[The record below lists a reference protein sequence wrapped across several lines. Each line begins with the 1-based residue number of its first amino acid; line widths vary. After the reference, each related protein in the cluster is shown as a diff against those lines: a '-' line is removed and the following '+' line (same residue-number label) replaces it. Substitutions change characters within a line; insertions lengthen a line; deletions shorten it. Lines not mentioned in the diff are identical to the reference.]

1 MVGAIRRSG
10 PALCSGL
17 VALLLASLEM
27 TRALAPAGWSLTV
40 LPRVDSA
47 TRLGALA
54 RALEPGFR
62 TVHPGAYD
70 GQFYWGIAVDP
81 LAIGNL
87 HGAFDKASYRYGH
100 PLYGWLGWLLSAGQA
115 RAAAAGLTAAALLSV
130 AAAAVAASALG
141 VTRGRSGWIGLFVAL
156 SPGLI
161 VAAGDDLAEPLA
173 VALLL
178 GGLAFYLRARDLP
191 AWICFALLPL
201 AKEQLVLVPLAVA
214 AYELRVTRPARALRF
229 AAAIVPALIWWTY
242 TRFTLGAWFTTGD
255 TALGRPLQGWWR
267 ALVDARPSRL
277 TEYSTSAVII
287 LLLAVLV
294 LAFVRAMQVRGPLE
308 LCYLALAAVAICLA
322 PNATVALSTALRNTV
337 FLVALVPFI
346 LLAARSGRS
355 SRNIGSGDDQAQAPV

>member
-1 MVGAIRRSG
+1 
-10 PALCSGL
+10 

-81 LAIGNL
+81 LAAGKL

-100 PLYGWLGWLLSAGQA
+100 PLYGWLGWLLSAGHA
-115 RAAAAGLTAAALLSV
+115 RAAAAGLAAAALLSV
-130 AAAAVAASALG
+130 VAAAVAASGLG
-141 VTRGRSGWIGLFVAL
+141 ITRGRSGWIGLFVAL

-161 VAAGDDLAEPLA
+161 IAASADLAEPLA

-178 GGLAFYLRARDLP
+178 GGLAFFLRGHDLP
-191 AWICFALLPL
+191 AWACFALLPL

-214 AYELRVTRPARALRF
+214 GYERHLRRPRQALGF
-229 AAAIVPALIWWTY
+229 AAAVVPALVWWSY
-242 TRFTLGAWFTTGD
+242 ARITLGAWFTTGD

-267 ALVDARPSRL
+267 ALADARTSRL
-277 TEYSTSAVII
+277 TEYSTTAVIV
-287 LLLAVLV
+287 LLLAL
-294 LAFVRAMQVRGPLE
+294 LGLTFVRALQLRGPLE
-308 LCYLALAAVAICLA
+308 LCYLVLAAVAICLA
-322 PNATVALSTALRNTV
+322 PNATIALSTALRNTV
-337 FLVALVPFI
+337 FLVALAPFI
-346 LLAARSGRS
+346 LLAARSNRGGRGPS
-355 SRNIGSGDDQAQAPV
+355 SGGHAAVR

>member
-1 MVGAIRRSG
+1 
-10 PALCSGL
+10 L

-27 TRALAPAGWSLTV
+27 TRALAPAGWSLTA

-81 LAIGNL
+81 LARGEL

-100 PLYGWLGWLLSAGQA
+100 PLYGWLGWLFSAGHA
-115 RAAAAGLTAAALLSV
+115 GAAAAGLAAAALLSV

-141 VTRGRSGWIGLFVAL
+141 IARGRSGWIGLFVAL

-161 VAAGDDLAEPLA
+161 IAASDDLAEPLA

-178 GGLAFYLRARDLP
+178 GGLAFYLRKLDLP

-201 AKEQLVLVPLAVA
+201 AKEQLILVPLAVA
-214 AYELRVTRPARALRF
+214 GFERHLMRPARALRF
-229 AAAIVPALIWWTY
+229 AAAILPALIWWSY
-242 TRFTLGAWFTTGD
+242 ARITLGAWFTTGD
-255 TALGRPLQGWWR
+255 TALGGPLQGWWR
-267 ALVDARPSRL
+267 ALADARTSRL
-277 TEYSTSAVII
+277 SEYSTTAVII
-287 LLLAVLV
+287 LLLAVLG
-294 LAFVRAMQVRGPLE
+294 LTFVRALQVRGPLE
-308 LCYLALAAVAICLA
+308 LCYLALTAVVICLA
-322 PNATVALSTALRNTV
+322 PNATIALSTALRNTA
-337 FLVALVPFI
+337 FLAALAPFI
-346 LLAARSGRS
+346 LLAARSEGGRRGRRAAS
-355 SRNIGSGDDQAQAPV
+355 SGGHAAFR